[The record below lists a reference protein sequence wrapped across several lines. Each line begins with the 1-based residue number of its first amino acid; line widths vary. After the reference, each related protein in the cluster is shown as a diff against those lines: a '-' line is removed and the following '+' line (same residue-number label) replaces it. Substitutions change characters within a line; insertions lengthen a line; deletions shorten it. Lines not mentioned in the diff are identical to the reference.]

1 MKILYR
7 AHNFY
12 TFVHVFQWT
21 SEFFFNFRFFSRK
34 SQSQQKLSKKV
45 TYFTIQFHSKN
56 LIRFTNLNSL
66 DIENNML
73 SQHRQKPFW
82 HCLVLEKTFAL
93 HHFWTPKNCILEAL
107 WKQISLYFCLSLS
120 ESFCPRDVARF
131 YLMESGLMGRGGE
144 SLNNFFKAARCMGL
158 IKCFTIFHFNWS
170 FWKFNFFQHF
180 DNFLL

>member
-1 MKILYR
+1 M
-7 AHNFY
+7 
-12 TFVHVFQWT
+12 FQWT

-107 WKQISLYFCLSLS
+107 WKQMSVCFCISARIFLFQRRSKILSG
-120 ESFCPRDVARF
+120 E
-131 YLMESGLMGRGGE
+131 EWIEGR
-144 SLNNFFKAARCMGL
+144 LNNFLKAACGL
-158 IKCFTIFHFNWS
+158 G
-170 FWKFNFFQHF
+170 
-180 DNFLL
+180 LM